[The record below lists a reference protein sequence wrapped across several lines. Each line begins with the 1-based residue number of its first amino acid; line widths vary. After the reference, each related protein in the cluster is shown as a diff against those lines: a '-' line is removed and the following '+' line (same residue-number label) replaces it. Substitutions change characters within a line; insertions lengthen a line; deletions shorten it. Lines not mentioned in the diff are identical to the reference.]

1 MVRKFAPDYLVVG
14 AYEDKLW
21 RVDSNSL
28 ASLPVTYPNSEWTV
42 YRLAGAGRPT
52 WARRTPGSSGI
63 NRRWTIRGVPMAP
76 VPVIQMCLNSKTIG

>member
-28 ASLPVTYPNSEWTV
+28 ASLPVTYHNSEWTV
-42 YRLAGAGRPT
+42 YRLAG
-52 WARRTPGSSGI
+52 RRTSDLGK
-63 NRRWTIRGVPMAP
+63 A
-76 VPVIQMCLNSKTIG
+76 NSR